1 MPARYGFDDRVHDLM
16 GVIAGALLAGAQD
29 AADGQQACVD
39 ALRLL
44 ESLRVT
50 AAYTE
55 AGVPADDYPLC
66 DPAGVEAVNSLWHA
80 VQAELGDEGWEQLA
94 DDWRRR

>member
-16 GVIAGALLAGAQD
+16 GALAVAVLAGAQ
-29 AADGQQACVD
+29 AEEASKQACID